1 MENMNDMKSIN
12 GMDLMHIIDIT
23 INGIWYVRKN
33 RYENKISI
41 FF

>member
-33 RYENKISI
+33 RYENKISKI
-41 FF
+41 